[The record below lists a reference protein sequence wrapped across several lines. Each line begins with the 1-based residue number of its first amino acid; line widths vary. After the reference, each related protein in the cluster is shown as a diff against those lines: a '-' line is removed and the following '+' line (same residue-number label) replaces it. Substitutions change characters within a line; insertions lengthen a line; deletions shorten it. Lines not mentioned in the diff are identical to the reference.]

1 MGISIWVTRMDT
13 KHRRRCTLTW
23 LLRVMNIFTHFNK
36 KKKEAKKKKVTTI
49 ILILKYSV

>member
-13 KHRRRCTLTW
+13 LTW
-23 LLRVMNIFTHFNK
+23 QLRVMNILTDFNK